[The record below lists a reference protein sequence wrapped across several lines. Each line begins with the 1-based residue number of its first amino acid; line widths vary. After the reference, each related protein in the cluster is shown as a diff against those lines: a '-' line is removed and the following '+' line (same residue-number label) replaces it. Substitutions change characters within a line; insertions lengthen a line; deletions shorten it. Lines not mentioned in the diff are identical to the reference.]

1 LTFEVKDDALEIRFV
16 EDLLALGSA
25 EEERAPAEVVDLAS
39 DALGMIVD
47 ASEEPITK
55 DLSLVTGNA
64 QMVLDVASGLFQ
76 VKGFE
81 VETDGDALV
90 KSFVR
95 SETELVSQVRLAK
108 EDESDQ
114 GSRVH
119 VIVEQ
124 EAQLVKELRRQE
136 VGFIDDEEDVA
147 TLAGQVVESGAELGE
162 ETHKAES
169 GLNLQGEE
177 DFAIKGGDAEVGV
190 GEVDDGIEIAVES
203 LGEGAD
209 GGGFA
214 GADVAGDESGE
225 TVLEGEGQAALDFTV
240 TARGIEVLG
249 GDRFG
254 EGCVG
259 EGVKVIEGGHRSFS
273 PGVG

>member
-147 TLAGQVVESGAELGE
+147 ALAGQVVESGAELGE

-190 GEVDDGIEIAVES
+190 REVDDGIEIAVES

-259 EGVKVIEGGHRSFS
+259 EGVTVIEAGHRSFS